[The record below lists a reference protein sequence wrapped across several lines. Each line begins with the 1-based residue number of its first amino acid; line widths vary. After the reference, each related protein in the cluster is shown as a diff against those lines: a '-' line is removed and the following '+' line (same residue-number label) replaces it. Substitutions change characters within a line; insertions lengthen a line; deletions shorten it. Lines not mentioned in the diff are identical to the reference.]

1 MMKQKITS
9 IMIASALWVSAADA
23 AVIVPLDSL
32 QGPKT
37 DVVRVWENTF
47 GLGSKESFKAGQQ
60 QTFNPKA
67 QLNPGLMV
75 LTVNPTETQLKL
87 QWYTGYKSDISI
99 YNPTGSCATDI
110 SPWTIVVGIDN
121 DVAATL
127 TQSNYRLQTG
137 FDGYCYF
144 EATFPAPSG
153 AAKIPPGLWSAVA
166 RINIATPVART
177 LSISACT
184 PTQGKQ
190 PMYRARLAQYTDN
203 FYTVSQSNRDIALS
217 IGYQNRGVPFSMPS
231 FAGSGSSGAFNRYYK
246 GAPQYEHFYSANSA
260 EGSYVLA
267 NGYVAE
273 GIEGYVL
280 KSAKPGAVALM
291 RYALFNSAD
300 GDLQHYYTITPND
313 PEAAGWGYDGVIGY
327 VCPP

>member
-1 MMKQKITS
+1 MKMTIAS
-9 IMIASALWVSAADA
+9 IMVASALWASAADA
-23 AVIVPLDSL
+23 AVIVQLDSS
-32 QGPKT
+32 QGSKS

-47 GLGSKESFKAGQQ
+47 GLSSKESFKTGQQ

-75 LTVNPTETQLKL
+75 LTVNSAETQLKL
-87 QWYTGYKSDISI
+87 QWYTGYRPDISI
-99 YNPTGSCATDI
+99 YNPTGSCVTDI
-110 SPWTIVVGIDN
+110 STWTIVVGIDN

-127 TQSNYRLQTG
+127 TQSNFRLQNG

-166 RINIATPVART
+166 RINVANPVART

-184 PTQGKQ
+184 PAQGKQ

-203 FYTVSQSNRDIALS
+203 FYTVSPSQRDIALG
-217 IGYQNRGVPFSMPS
+217 IGYQNRGIPFSMPS
-231 FAGSGSSGAFNRYYK
+231 FSGSGSSIAFSRYYK
-246 GAPQYEHFYSANSA
+246 GAPQYEHFYSTNTNDV
-260 EGSYVLA
+260 SYLLA

-273 GIEGYVL
+273 GIEGYVF
-280 KSAKPGAVALM
+280 KGAKPGAVALM
-291 RYALFNSAD
+291 RYALFNGAN

-313 PEAAGWGYDGVIGY
+313 PEAAGWGYDGVVGY